1 MSALF
6 SNPRLWLKQIK
17 AVTPLPDITIEE
29 VIDLIP
35 DEEFYYT
42 VKNNILQLNIV
53 YVV

>member
-1 MSALF
+1 MIIVGGKF
-6 SNPRLWLKQIK
+6 TLKQIK

-35 DEEFYYT
+35 NEEFYYI